1 MSVLLGWR
9 MRHVPV
15 CEPTVAGATI
25 GMRIST
31 VAFTGVA
38 VRLMAGLVVIASPPI
53 KTSWNDASQAHV
65 PLFRNRQILLNGCAP
80 TKFVP
85 SGTVTSA
92 TKLEL

>member
-1 MSVLLGWR
+1 
-9 MRHVPV
+9 MRHVPECV
-15 CEPTVAGATI
+15 PTFAGATI
-25 GMRIST
+25 GMRMST
-31 VAFTGVA
+31 VALTGVA
-38 VRLMAGLVVIASPPI
+38 ERLTAVLLVIASPPI

-65 PLFRNRQILLNGCAP
+65 PLFRNRQILLKGCEP